1 MTHLETR
8 NLILIGYRGTGK
20 TTVALSLARRLG
32 RRFVD
37 GDVEIERRAGKTIAE
52 IFAQDGEPAFRDMEA
67 ALIADILKNVDCMR
81 FGVQVKPPLN
91 LSDSGL
97 LNMTQPEFSSGSG
110 VIEPIIL
117 STGGGAVIRA
127 ATRDLLRAAG
137 HVVWLTATPETILAR
152 LRGDATT
159 EARRPDLTSL
169 PPLEEIRTLLAHR
182 HDWYQQTAHSTVA
195 TDDQSIDNIAE
206 TIVRKCCHKPYNQ
219 KKPPTLSGFEGFSE

>member
-67 ALIADILKNVDCMR
+67 TLIADILK
-81 FGVQVKPPLN
+81 
-91 LSDSGL
+91 SA
-97 LNMTQPEFSSGSG
+97 T
-110 VIEPIIL
+110 EPIIL